1 MLLGLMSRMSR
12 EKATSETTEA
22 LVADVDVPQIDAEV
36 VGGNERLA
44 VVEAGQGV
52 DVVAMGMTEYPFV
65 LRNNVGRRLALL
77 SLGVRSGIQ
86 KGTGDPSDVL
96 FTQSPQLDCLV

>member
-1 MLLGLMSRMSR
+1 MSR
-12 EKATSETTEA
+12 EKAKGEATET

-36 VGGNERLA
+36 VGGDERLA
-44 VVEAGQGV
+44 VVKAGQGV
-52 DVVAMGMTEYPFV
+52 NVVAVGMAEYPFV
-65 LRNNVGRRLALL
+65 LRNNVGRRLFLL
-77 SLGVRSGIQ
+77 SLGVRSRIQ